1 MFMTYLFDFTCF
13 ATVVFNVLE
22 VMALYISLKQLVRVI
37 LLIVV
42 VILLI
47 GPKVLLC
54 VMNYSPLQ
62 IDFCRSEQCVLEVAN
77 VPIL

>member
-54 VMNYSPLQ
+54 VMNYSAA
-62 IDFCRSEQCVLEVAN
+62 SEQCVLEVAN